1 VEAVAERYP
10 DRNIVACFELHTFS
24 SLNKNFL
31 PFYKGSLEKASR
43 AIVYFNPG
51 QFEQKRLEPF
61 SPNTVKEGF
70 GGNNLTVFN
79 NSSGLM
85 DHIKNIKLKSPVWLF
100 MSSGDFGGCNL
111 KMLAEEL
118 LA

>member
-1 VEAVAERYP
+1 
-10 DRNIVACFELHTFS
+10 
-24 SLNKNFL
+24 
-31 PFYKGSLEKASR
+31 
-43 AIVYFNPG
+43 
-51 QFEQKRLEPF
+51 
-61 SPNTVKEGF
+61 VKEGF

-118 LA
+118 LG